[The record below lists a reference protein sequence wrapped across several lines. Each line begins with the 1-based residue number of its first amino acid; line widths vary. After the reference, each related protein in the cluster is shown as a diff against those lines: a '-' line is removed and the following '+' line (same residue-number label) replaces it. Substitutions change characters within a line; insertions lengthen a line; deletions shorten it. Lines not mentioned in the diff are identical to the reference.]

1 MSGIIN
7 NDHHKAANTNAILFD
22 EIISIEELELKY
34 KNTKVNTK
42 AIPPPK

>member
-7 NDHHKAANTNAILFD
+7 NNHHKAANTNAILLD
-22 EIISIEELELKY
+22 EIISIEESELEY
-34 KNTKVNTK
+34 KKTKVNTK